1 MEKLSIESVNPSTLG
16 SNSYI
21 VLLRS
26 EESRKLFP
34 IVIGAHEA
42 QIISVFLE
50 GLEIKRPL
58 THQLFINF
66 LNLSNFKI
74 EKIIINKFEEGIFFS
89 KIHFFNKGNEIQLD
103 ARPSDAIALAIK
115 LNAPIYISKAI
126 LNEVE
131 LNEEEIMGQGNSNQ
145 NSIENKEELSLE
157 GDLNEQLVKALE
169 NENYELAAK
178 IRDKINKKN
187 LK

>member
-1 MEKLSIESVNPSTLG
+1 MSD
-16 SNSYI
+16 
-21 VLLRS
+21 
-26 EESRKLFP
+26 
-34 IVIGAHEA
+34 
-42 QIISVFLE
+42 
-50 GLEIKRPL
+50 
-58 THQLFINF
+58 
-66 LNLSNFKI
+66 FKI
-74 EKIIINKFEEGIFFS
+74 EKIVINKFEEGIFFS
-89 KIHFFNKGNEIQLD
+89 KIHFFNRGNEIQLD

-131 LNEEEIMGQGNSNQ
+131 LNEEEIKVQEKSNQ
-145 NSIENKEELSLE
+145 NSMENKEELSLE
-157 GDLNEQLVKALE
+157 GDLNEQLAKALE